1 MNSQQNSAVLNTNIR
16 WHAVAA
22 MAIIALTF
30 LTYASTLRHGFLF
43 NWDDYDY
50 VVNNQVIH
58 ELSLSNIKA
67 VFSSYYIGNYAPLHL
82 ISYMLDYQLWGLNPT
97 GYHFGNVLL
106 HALNGVLIY
115 RLFIKLELSNI
126 PALFGAVL
134 FVLHP
139 VQVESV
145 AWVSERKN
153 VLSAFF
159 FLLALLTYIEYRQTG
174 AGRVRSYLL
183 SLFFLTCAL
192 LSKSAAVI
200 FPVVILCYEFCYCT
214 SSGRPKL
221 ADKVP
226 FVLLTLAACIL
237 TLKSQDTSA
246 GGGMRG
252 YPGGTP
258 LTTLWT
264 MLPVFLSYLKDL
276 VYPFD
281 LSPYYMTTIRKTADG
296 MVLSSAVILLGLAG
310 LVVMSVRR
318 WPRLF
323 LFISVYVL
331 ALMPVMQIVP
341 LLTLKNDRYLY
352 FPMIGAAGV
361 VAILISVLMQRT
373 KRLSITVVAVAI
385 IAYTALGGATYYQA
399 QQWKDSITLWQFA
412 IRQNPDNMLA
422 WLMLAKSYTHQ
433 GKTRDAIASMSTF
446 NQLKSIY
453 GPLRGWEGN

>member
-1 MNSQQNSAVLNTNIR
+1 MDNQHNAAVLNTNIR

-22 MAIIALTF
+22 ITLIALTF
-30 LTYASTLRHGFLF
+30 LTYASTLHHGFLF
-43 NWDDYDY
+43 NWDDYHY
-50 VVNNQVIH
+50 VVNNQVVH
-58 ELSLSNIKA
+58 EFSLANIKT

-82 ISYMLDYQLWGLNPT
+82 ISYMLDYQLWGLNPA

-106 HALNGVLIY
+106 HGLNGILIY
-115 RLFIKLELSNI
+115 RLFIKLELSNV
-126 PALFGAVL
+126 PALFGAAL

-145 AWVSERKN
+145 AWVAERKN
-153 VLSAFF
+153 VLSALF
-159 FLLALLTYIEYRQTG
+159 FLLALLAYIDYRQTG
-174 AGRVRSYLL
+174 AGRVRSYIL

-200 FPVVILCYEFCYCT
+200 FPVVIICYEFCYCT
-214 SSGRPKL
+214 EPGRLKL

-237 TLKSQDTSA
+237 TIKSQDTNA

-264 MLPVFLSYLKDL
+264 MIPVFLSYLKDL

-296 MVLSSAVILLGLAG
+296 MVLSSAAILLGLAG

-323 LFISVYVL
+323 FFISVYVL
-331 ALMPVMQIVP
+331 ALLPVMQIVP

-373 KRLSITVVAVAI
+373 KRLGIAVVAVAI
-385 IAYTALGGATYYQA
+385 IAYTALGASTYYQA

-422 WLMLAKSYTHQ
+422 WLMLAKSYTYQ
-433 GKTRDAIASMSTF
+433 GKARDAIASMSTF
-446 NQLKSIY
+446 NQLKSKY